1 MIHAADAAETVIV
14 AFVKEL
20 PPRFALGEH
29 AIEPSEERTAASN
42 SYVMPGSETRPTR
55 RRVELSKHV
64 TLGAGMSVRGRE
76 CECPARNLS
85 WMTVDAVADAC
96 FRGERTE
103 GLAEIE
109 INKIS
114 AGGIRLKD
122 IYRLKDSPLD
132 DHSVLAMP
140 LSKSR

>member
-1 MIHAADAAETVIV
+1 MIV

-64 TLGAGMSVRGRE
+64 TLGAGMSVR
-76 CECPARNLS
+76 
-85 WMTVDAVADAC
+85 
-96 FRGERTE
+96 
-103 GLAEIE
+103 AE
-109 INKIS
+109 NANVCAKP
-114 AGGIRLKD
+114 L
-122 IYRLKDSPLD
+122 LD
-132 DHSVLAMP
+132 DVDVLLMHAFAGKEQKAS
-140 LSKSR
+140 LK